1 MSDDLRLVPLDDD
14 VDVPEIPDAALA
26 NLDQVAPEAA
36 PAVALESRDWSD
48 QGFEPNN
55 YDERPPHWED

>member
-1 MSDDLRLVPLDDD
+1 MRLVPLDD
-14 VDVPEIPDAALA
+14 VELPEPAEAALEDPT
-26 NLDQVAPEAA
+26 LPTSEST
-36 PAVALESRDWSD
+36 PAVALESRDWSE

>member
-1 MSDDLRLVPLDDD
+1 MSDDMRLVPLDDD
-14 VDVPEIPDAALA
+14 LDLAEVDEVVLEGIVEATPDE
-26 NLDQVAPEAA
+26 V
-36 PAVALESRDWSD
+36 PAVALESRDWSE